1 MPAAMHDLRSIRENP
16 EAFDAGLAR
25 RGAEPA
31 SARIL
36 EIDERRRAVT
46 TRVQEAQA
54 RRNEASRAI
63 GAAMGKGDTAT
74 AEALKAE
81 VATLKD
87 TMPALEEDDRA
98 LSAEL
103 DGLLAALPNIPADD
117 VPAGEPQGGGH
128 DGHVPERRRDAIAA
142 ADDEVDLGP
151 HRHPRAERHR

>member
-1 MPAAMHDLRSIRENP
+1 MPAVMHDLRSIRENP

-63 GAAMGKGDTAT
+63 GAPTGC
-74 AEALKAE
+74 AEQA
-81 VATLKD
+81 
-87 TMPALEEDDRA
+87 RA
-98 LSAEL
+98 PSSGGGCWLNRKVLRWSRRLSA
-103 DGLLAALPNIPADD
+103 LPSPKPRVAH
-117 VPAGEPQGGGH
+117 EP
-128 DGHVPERRRDAIAA
+128 
-142 ADDEVDLGP
+142 P
-151 HRHPRAERHR
+151 H